1 MKEKKSS
8 KKPDP
13 ASAGIALVD
22 QPAQVKAAENSTP
35 VAENEQP
42 GKKASHKKAAAKSEK
57 PGKPAQAVKAA
68 KEEKKPL
75 NFKVSSEF
83 RREFK
88 TFASAHDM
96 KLSKLLVLAFES
108 FRKQRGD

>member
-1 MKEKKSS
+1 MKEKKSA
-8 KKPDP
+8 KKPVP
-13 ASAGIALVD
+13 ASTGIVLVD
-22 QPAQVKAAENSTP
+22 QPAQVKPAEAEQ
-35 VAENEQP
+35 VAESKP
-42 GKKASHKKAAAKSEK
+42 PAKKATHKKAALKPEK
-57 PGKPAQAVKAA
+57 AGKPAQAVKAA

-108 FRKQRGD
+108 FRKQQGD